1 MTTDF
6 SIGPVS
12 DREEGDLV
20 VVFGVA
26 ESLFY
31 HIAIQAGPYN
41 VIRAPIHVIRY
52 NDILPESIDV
62 PSHSIVVLAES
73 HPGFAPVIFEAQ
85 IVKIV
90 REMKLFA
97 AFRIAI

>member
-1 MTTDF
+1 MF
-6 SIGPVS
+6 
-12 DREEGDLV
+12 
-20 VVFGVA
+20 
-26 ESLFY
+26 
-31 HIAIQAGPYN
+31 
-41 VIRAPIHVIRY
+41 IRAPIHVIRY

-62 PSHSIVVLAES
+62 PVLHSIVVLAES